1 MVKFETI
8 PDLPVALYQANC
20 SLYKCK
26 QGKNET
32 SKNYLKRFERE
43 VLGLTR
49 LGGHFGDDATLV
61 HFEMEEQSDAR
72 IDRAQYKPGNDIYDG
87 YITAAVER
95 YKAACYL
102 ESSDDKRFGQLKADL
117 SNSYRRDFKDWPAT
131 LDEAYRMLQTWN
143 NYLPLALRQANI
155 NLYGCQQGKTETC
168 DNYFRRFLSN
178 WKLIKDLGGNF
189 GDDVVLVHFE
199 MEQNYET
206 VDMEIHKPGNEVFDK
221 YIPAAEERYKT
232 TVFIMNADDKRFRQ
246 LKMNLRNSYRG
257 LKDKQYTTFYD
268 AFKYFRSTKHCK

>member
-102 ESSDDKRFGQLKADL
+102 ESSDDILDL
-117 SNSYRRDFKDWPAT
+117 HSDSPSKTYSV
-131 LDEAYRMLQTWN
+131 LDEDGNVVAAPSVRVRALQSCDYITLSGRLTASGVCGGMCRRFAWAAMLTWN
-143 NYLPLALRQANI
+143 GWYCLVCFQA
-155 NLYGCQQGKTETC
+155 
-168 DNYFRRFLSN
+168 
-178 WKLIKDLGGNF
+178 
-189 GDDVVLVHFE
+189 
-199 MEQNYET
+199 
-206 VDMEIHKPGNEVFDK
+206 
-221 YIPAAEERYKT
+221 
-232 TVFIMNADDKRFRQ
+232 KRLQ
-246 LKMNLRNSYRG
+246 VTKMNCSLYYSGGGVVENLQRIDIFTMMH
-257 LKDKQYTTFYD
+257 L
-268 AFKYFRSTKHCK
+268 